1 MKRTKL
7 RDRILP
13 GYTHGEELFNMISHI
28 VGGGLGVLVCA
39 TCVIKAFLVGSA
51 YEVTAAF
58 LYGLSMV
65 TLYTMS
71 SLYHGLREGTA
82 KRVFQVLDHCTI
94 FLLIA
99 GTYTPIALCA
109 LRELSP
115 PLGWSV
121 FGTVWGLSILGA
133 TLNAID
139 LKRYSKLSMI
149 LYLLLG
155 WCVILTGKQA
165 ITAMGIPC
173 LLYMLGG
180 GISYTVGAV
189 FYAVAG
195 KGARPIPYMHGV
207 FHIFVVLGS
216 MLHFVGI
223 FLYVL

>member
-7 RDRILP
+7 RDRTLP

-28 VGGGLGVLVCA
+28 VGGGLGVLICA
-39 TCVIKAFLVGSA
+39 ACVIKAFLNGSA
-51 YEVTAAF
+51 YEIVAAF
-58 LYGLSMV
+58 LYGLSMII
-65 TLYTMS
+65 LYTMS

-99 GTYTPIALCA
+99 GTYTPVSLCS

-115 PLGWSV
+115 ALGWSV
-121 FGTVWGLSILGA
+121 FGIVWGLSILGLV
-133 TLNAID
+133 LNAID
-139 LKRYSKLSMI
+139 LKRYSKLSLI

-165 ITAMGIPC
+165 VAAMGLPC
-173 LLYMLGG
+173 LMYMLAG

-189 FYAVAG
+189 FYAVG
-195 KGARPIPYMHGV
+195 
-207 FHIFVVLGS
+207 
-216 MLHFVGI
+216 
-223 FLYVL
+223 